1 MPPGTNADLNA
12 HSIDTQAMCASF
24 TKSGAYFED
33 GIKKRAMSISLQTNV
48 QMLKGVGPQRA
59 ELLAERGIYTLE
71 DLLNYLPF
79 RYEDR
84 IHFSKIKDVQ
94 PNGAYTLR
102 ARVMSGQAVR
112 GMYGRDAIYHLL
124 VQDDSGSLPCKFFHG
139 GYLEGRLKPGQE
151 LILHGKVE
159 IDKQRP
165 ARREMVNPQ
174 IEVISSAEAEVDS
187 TEMGRIVPIYE
198 AVGTFGSRQIRRA
211 IYATLQNL
219 EYQIPDV
226 LPMNLRNRLRFPPRR
241 DALIETHFPP
251 PEESLEALNLFRS
264 PAQRRLIFEEFFLYQ
279 LSLALGRKSTRKE
292 NAIPFRVRED
302 RVREA
307 LKKILPFKP
316 TAAQKRVLAEIAA
329 DLERPAPMN
338 RLLQGD
344 VGSGKTIVA
353 LEAAV
358 IAMENGCQAA
368 LMAPT
373 EILAVQHFLA
383 ARRILAPG
391 GYRVELLISGLKSAE
406 KNAARERIKT
416 GEAQLVI
423 GTHALIEESVEFR
436 RLGYLAIDEQHRF
449 GVLQRKRLMDKA
461 VRQGHAPHVLVLT
474 ATPIPRTLSLT
485 LYGDLDISVVDELP
499 PGRTPIATRM
509 TTEAHLPGVWEFLR
523 REVQAGH
530 QGYVVYPVIEESKL
544 ELKAAMEEYQR
555 LSKTIFP
562 KLKVGLLH
570 GRLSSE
576 EKEDVMQRFRANDV
590 QILVATTVVEVG
602 VDVPNATVMVIEHAE
617 RFGLAQLHQLRGRI
631 GRGAQKSHCIL
642 VAPGRL
648 TEEGRARLET
658 MVRTNNGFEIAETD
672 LQLRGPGEFFGT
684 KQSGELGFHVAN
696 PLRDRELLELARKE
710 AFTLAEDPASKD
722 TLQGTLRLLPGEWQ
736 RRYHLARIG

>member
-1 MPPGTNADLNA
+1 
-12 HSIDTQAMCASF
+12 
-24 TKSGAYFED
+24 
-33 GIKKRAMSISLQTNV
+33 MSISLQTEV
-48 QMLKGVGPQRA
+48 RMVKGVGPQRA
-59 ELLAERGIYTLE
+59 ELLAQRGIYTLD

-94 PNGAYTLR
+94 PNGTYTLR

-124 VQDDSGSLPCKFFHG
+124 VRDDTGQLPCKFFHG

-151 LILHGKVE
+151 LILHGKVD
-159 IDKQRP
+159 IDKMRP

-174 IEVISSAEAEVDS
+174 LEMVSGEELDS
-187 TEMGRIVPIYE
+187 TEVGRIVPIYE
-198 AVGTFGSRQIRRA
+198 AVGNFGSKQIRRA
-211 IYATLQNL
+211 IYGTLKNL
-219 EYQIPDV
+219 DARIPDI
-226 LPMNLRNRLRFPPRR
+226 LPNELRARLGFPSRR
-241 DALIETHFPP
+241 QALIQTHFPP

-279 LSLALGRKSTRKE
+279 LSLALGRKAVRKE
-292 NAIPFRVRED
+292 NAIAFRVRED
-302 RVREA
+302 RIREA

-316 TAAQKRVLAEIAA
+316 TGAQKRVLAEIAA
-329 DLERPAPMN
+329 DLEKAVPMN

-353 LEAAV
+353 LQAAV
-358 IAMENGCQAA
+358 IAMENGCQAT

-373 EILAVQHFLA
+373 EILAVQHYLS
-383 ARRILAPG
+383 ARRILEPG
-391 GYRVELLISGLKSAE
+391 DYRIELLISGLKPAE
-406 KNAARERIKT
+406 KEAARQRIRS

-423 GTHALIEESVEFR
+423 GTHALIEENVEFH
-436 RLGYLAIDEQHRF
+436 RLGFVTIDEQHRF

-461 VRQGHAPHVLVLT
+461 VKLGHAPHVLVLT

-485 LYGDLDISVVDELP
+485 LYGDLDVSVVDELP

-509 TTEAHLPGVWEFLR
+509 TTEKHLPGVWESLR
-523 REVQAGH
+523 REVEAGH
-530 QGYVVYPVIEESKL
+530 QAYIIYPVIEESKL
-544 ELKAAMEEYQR
+544 ELKAAMAEYER
-555 LSKTIFP
+555 LSQKVFP
-562 KLKVGLLH
+562 KLNVGLLH

-576 EKEDVMQRFRANDV
+576 EKEEVMQRFRRNEI

-631 GRGAQKSHCIL
+631 GRGAQKSNCIL

-648 TEEGRARLET
+648 TEDGQERLKT
-658 MVRTNNGFEIAETD
+658 MVRTNNGFEIAEAD
-672 LQLRGPGEFFGT
+672 LLLRGPGEFFGT
-684 KQSGELGFHVAN
+684 RQSGELGFHVAN
-696 PLRDRELLELARKE
+696 PLRDRELLEQARKE
-710 AFTLAEDPASKD
+710 AFTLAEDPAKKES
-722 TLQGTLRLLPGEWQ
+722 LQSMLRLLPGEWQ

>member
-1 MPPGTNADLNA
+1 MTIALTTDVR
-12 HSIDTQAMCASF
+12 M
-24 TKSGAYFED
+24 
-33 GIKKRAMSISLQTNV
+33 V
-48 QMLKGVGPQRA
+48 KGVGPQRA
-59 ELLAERGIYTLE
+59 ELLAQRGIYTLE

-94 PNGAYTLR
+94 PNATYTLR

-124 VQDDSGSLPCKFFHG
+124 VQDDTGSLPCKFFHG
-139 GYLEGRLKPGQE
+139 GYLEGRLKPGQQ

-159 IDKQRP
+159 IDKNRP

-174 IEVISSAEAEVDS
+174 FEILSSEEVDS

-211 IYATLQNL
+211 VYATLQNL
-219 EYQIPDV
+219 DPGIPDV
-226 LPMNLRNRLRFPPRR
+226 LPPELRTRLGFPGRR
-241 DALIETHFPP
+241 QALSETHFPP
-251 PEESLEALNLFRS
+251 QTESLDALNTFRS
-264 PAQRRLIFEEFFLYQ
+264 PAQQRLIFEEFFLYQ
-279 LSLALGRKSTRKE
+279 LSLALGRKTARKE
-292 NAIPFRVRED
+292 NAIAFRVRED
-302 RVREA
+302 SIREA

-329 DLERPAPMN
+329 DLEKPVPMN

-353 LEAAV
+353 LQSAV

-373 EILAVQHFLA
+373 EILAVQHYLSA
-383 ARRILAPG
+383 KRIVGPG
-391 GYRVELLISGLKSAE
+391 GYRVELLVSGLKPAE
-406 KNAARERIKT
+406 KAAAKERIRS
-416 GEAQLVI
+416 GEAQLVV
-423 GTHALIEESVEFR
+423 GTHALIEEDVEFHK
-436 RLGYLAIDEQHRF
+436 LGFAAIDEQHRF
-449 GVLQRKRLMDKA
+449 GVMQRKRLMDKA
-461 VRQGHAPHVLVLT
+461 VRHGHAPHVLVLT

-485 LYGDLDISVVDELP
+485 LYGDLDVSVIDELP
-499 PGRTPIATRM
+499 PGRTPIETRM
-509 TTEAHLPGVWEFLR
+509 TGESHLKGVWEFVR
-523 REVQAGH
+523 REVEAGH
-530 QGYVVYPVIEESKL
+530 QAYIIYPVIEESKL
-544 ELKAAMEEYQR
+544 ELKAAIEEYEH
-555 LSKTIFP
+555 LSKLVFP
-562 KLKVGLLH
+562 KLKVGILH

-576 EKEDVMQRFRANDV
+576 EKEDVMQRFRRNEV

-631 GRGAQKSHCIL
+631 GRGAQKSYCIL
-642 VAPGRL
+642 VAPSRL
-648 TEEGRARLET
+648 TDEGRARLET

-684 KQSGELGFHVAN
+684 RQSGELGFHVAN
-696 PLRDRELLELARKE
+696 PLRDRSMLELARQE
-710 AFTLAEDPASKD
+710 AFALASDSAKHD
-722 TLQGTLRLLPGEWQ
+722 TLQGILRMLPGEWQ

>member
-1 MPPGTNADLNA
+1 
-12 HSIDTQAMCASF
+12 
-24 TKSGAYFED
+24 
-33 GIKKRAMSISLQTNV
+33 MSISLQTNV
-48 QMLKGVGPQRA
+48 RMVKGVGPQRA
-59 ELLAERGIYTLE
+59 ELLAKRGIFTLE

-94 PNGAYTLR
+94 PNGTYTLR

-139 GYLEGRLKPGQE
+139 GYLEGRLKPGQQ

-159 IDKQRP
+159 IDKLRP

-174 IEVISSAEAEVDS
+174 IEVLTGEEVDS
-187 TEMGRIVPIYE
+187 VEMGRIVPIYE
-198 AVGTFGSRQIRRA
+198 AVGTFGTRQIRRA

-219 EYQIPDV
+219 DPNIPDV
-226 LPMNLRNRLRFPPRR
+226 LPPALLQQLHYPSRR
-241 DALIETHFPP
+241 DALIHTHFPDAG
-251 PEESLEALNLFRS
+251 ESLEALNLFRS
-264 PAQRRLIFEEFFLYQ
+264 PAQQRLIFEEFFLYQ
-279 LSLALGRKSTRKE
+279 LSLALGRRAVRKE
-292 NAIPFRVRED
+292 NAIAFRVRED
-302 RVREA
+302 KVREA
-307 LKKILPFKP
+307 LKRILPFKP
-316 TAAQKRVLAEIAA
+316 TNAQKRVLAEIAT
-329 DLERPAPMN
+329 DLEKPVPMN

-353 LEAAV
+353 LQAAV
-358 IAMENGCQAA
+358 IAIENACQAA

-373 EILAVQHFLA
+373 EILAVQHFLS

-391 GYRVELLISGLKSAE
+391 GHTVELLISGLKPSE
-406 KNAARERIKT
+406 KTAARERIRS

-423 GTHALIEESVEFR
+423 GTHALIEEDVEFH
-436 RLGYLAIDEQHRF
+436 RLGFVAIDEQHRF

-461 VRQGHAPHVLVLT
+461 ARHGNAPHVLVLT

-485 LYGDLDISVVDELP
+485 LYGDLEVSVLDELP
-499 PGRTPIATRM
+499 PGRTPIETRT
-509 TTEAHLPGVWEFLR
+509 TTEQHLPGVWEFLR
-523 REVQAGH
+523 REVAAGH

-544 ELKAAMEEYQR
+544 ELKAAMEEYER
-555 LSKTIFP
+555 LSKTVFP

-570 GRLSSE
+570 GRLPSE
-576 EKEDVMQRFRANDV
+576 EKEEVMQKFRRNEI

-602 VDVPNATVMVIEHAE
+602 VDVTNATVMIIEHAE

-631 GRGAQKSHCIL
+631 GRGAQQSHCIL
-642 VAPGRL
+642 VAPGRM
-648 TEEGRARLET
+648 TDDARARLET
-658 MVRTNNGFEIAETD
+658 MVRTTNGFEIAETD

-684 KQSGELGFHVAN
+684 RQSGQLGFHVAN

-710 AFTLAEDPASKD
+710 AFALAEQPAQKEA
-722 TLQGTLRLLPGEWQ
+722 LQRVLRLLPGEWQ
-736 RRYHLARIG
+736 RRYHLAHVG